1 MAFPANPYFWPEST
15 KHDVTL
21 TSLAAILSYS
31 QCVPFDTMRKIDVQE
46 GTESF
51 ATIDALVYE
60 ILRKNLRGA
69 KNSPPTHQGAVKRES
84 MSSRGGGLGGQEG
97 QMPLLIK
104 SWRGKTI
111 VLPFHLSN
119 RMYVISHVF
128 STNRYL
134 FMYDY

>member
-60 ILRKNLRGA
+60 ILRKNLRGGLKIA
-69 KNSPPTHQGAVKRES
+69 PPPTRARVNNKIPA
-84 MSSRGGGLGGQEG
+84 L
-97 QMPLLIK
+97 
-104 SWRGKTI
+104 
-111 VLPFHLSN
+111 
-119 RMYVISHVF
+119 
-128 STNRYL
+128 
-134 FMYDY
+134 

>member
-31 QCVPFDTMRKIDVQE
+31 QCFPFDTMRKIDVQE

-60 ILRKNLRGA
+60 ILRKNLRGGLKIA
-69 KNSPPTHQGAVKRES
+69 PPPPGRGLSMQKKNVQNAIS
-84 MSSRGGGLGGQEG
+84 QERIG
-97 QMPLLIK
+97 
-104 SWRGKTI
+104 
-111 VLPFHLSN
+111 
-119 RMYVISHVF
+119 ISG
-128 STNRYL
+128 
-134 FMYDY
+134 